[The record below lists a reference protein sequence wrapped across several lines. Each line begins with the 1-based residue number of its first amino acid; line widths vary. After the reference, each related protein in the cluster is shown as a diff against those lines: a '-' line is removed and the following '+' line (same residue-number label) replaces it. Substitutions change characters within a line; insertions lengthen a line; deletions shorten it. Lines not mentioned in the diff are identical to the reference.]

1 MRISFAERMKGMKGT
16 SVRNKLFDDPMLI
29 SFAAGKPEWACCCG
43 INHKAIH
50 VDGKIFVF

>member
-29 SFAAGKPEWACCCG
+29 SFAAGKPE
-43 INHKAIH
+43 
-50 VDGKIFVF
+50 GKLLLTGLH